1 MKTGFSFLSFKR
13 LTQAYLVKTSIAHNE
28 YLTPQ
33 FLEEKN
39 PISAEPAAQILSL
52 NLV

>member
-1 MKTGFSFLSFKR
+1 M
-13 LTQAYLVKTSIAHNE
+13 KTSIAHNK

-52 NLV
+52 NLIWILVLLNYFNQ